1 MATYSITITFEND
14 KTQEFVINGVEAA
27 YEVFERACAL
37 AEVTNS
43 KKVEMW
49 AAEDEDGSRW
59 EQIEEE
65 EF

>member
-14 KTQEFVINGVEAA
+14 KTQEFIINGVEAA

-37 AEVTNS
+37 AEVTNC

-59 EQIEEE
+59 EQLEEE

>member
-14 KTQEFVINGVEAA
+14 KTQEFIINGVEAA

-37 AEVTNS
+37 AEVTHS